1 MAAAPAVPRHLD
13 EIQLIEPDWY
23 VAHGYPHDAWRM
35 LRREA
40 PVHWFDRF
48 AGDPFW
54 AITKYDDVVT
64 ISRQPDLFP
73 SSVRNVIV
81 PDRVDEE
88 EPVRLNMILNMD
100 PPEHGA
106 YRRLVSKRFTP
117 RALALRAEDIEHIA
131 IEILDQLEAR
141 GREGECDFVDAVAAP
156 LPIAVIAWILGVPR
170 EDWRLLFDW
179 TNQSIGA
186 GDPEYQR
193 PGETPRETGRRAQV
207 ELFTYFSKLLAA
219 KRKRPGDDLISAL
232 VNARLDEGHALPD
245 IDLLAYYFLVVVAGN
260 ETTRNA
266 TSSGLLALAEHP
278 EQWRWL
284 VANPER
290 VASAVEEIVRWT
302 SPVIHFAR
310 TASHDTEIRGQRIR
324 AGETV
329 CLFYASANRDEDAFA
344 DPDVFRLARDPNRHL
359 GFGVGEHFCLGSHV
373 ARTELQ
379 VIFRHLAARLRD
391 FEVTGPPARLRSSLV
406 GGVKHLPIRYTL
418 HG

>member
-13 EIQLIEPDWY
+13 EIQLVDPDWY
-23 VAHGYPHDAWRM
+23 VAHGYPHAAWKL

-40 PVHWFDRF
+40 PVHWFRGF
-48 AGDPFW
+48 RGEPFW
-54 AITKYDDVVT
+54 AITKHDDIVA
-64 ISRQPDLFP
+64 ISRQPERFP
-73 SSVRNVIV
+73 SSVRNVID
-81 PDRVDEE
+81 PDPDPNEQ
-88 EPVRLNMILNMD
+88 RLPLRMILNMD
-100 PPEHGA
+100 PPDHGA

-117 RALALRAEDIEHIA
+117 RALQLRADDIEHIA
-131 IEILDQLEAR
+131 LEILDQLAAR
-141 GREGECDFVDAVAAP
+141 GREGECDFVEAVAAP
-156 LPIAVIAWILGVPR
+156 LPIAVIAWVLGVPR

-193 PGETPRETGRRAQV
+193 PGETPLETARRAQF
-207 ELFTYFSKLLAA
+207 ELFTYFTKLLAA
-219 KRKRPGDDLISAL
+219 KRRQPGDDLISAL
-232 VNARLDEGHALPD
+232 VNARLDDGSALPD

-284 VANPER
+284 QAHPER
-290 VASAVEEIVRWT
+290 IETAVEEIVRWT

-310 TASHDTEIRGQRIR
+310 TAAHDTELRGQKIR

-329 CLFYASANRDEDAFA
+329 CMFYPSANRDEEVFP
-344 DPDVFRLARDPNRHL
+344 DPEVFRLDREPNRHL

-379 VIFRHLAARLRD
+379 VIFRHLAERLEA

-406 GGVKHLPIRYTL
+406 GGVKHLPIRYRL
-418 HG
+418 RG

>member
-1 MAAAPAVPRHLD
+1 MAAAPAHPRRLD
-13 EIQLIEPDWY
+13 EIQLIDPDWY
-23 VAHGYPHDAWRM
+23 VAHGYPHDAWRL

-40 PVHWFDRF
+40 PVHWFSGF
-48 AGDPFW
+48 AGEPFW
-54 AITKYDDVVT
+54 AITKHDDVVS
-64 ISRQPDLFP
+64 ISRQPELFP
-73 SSVRNVIV
+73 SSVRNVID
-81 PDRVDEE
+81 PDPDPSAERFA
-88 EPVRLNMILNMD
+88 PRMILNMD
-100 PPEHGA
+100 PPDHGA

-131 IEILDQLEAR
+131 LEILDRLGAG

-156 LPIAVIAWILGVPR
+156 LPIAVIAWVLGVPR

-186 GDPEYQR
+186 ADPEYQR
-193 PGETPRETGRRAQV
+193 PGETPRETGRRAQL

-219 KRKRPGDDLISAL
+219 KRKSPGDDLISAL
-232 VNARLDEGHALPD
+232 VNARLDDGSALPD
-245 IDLLAYYFLVVVAGN
+245 IELLAYYFLVVVAGN

-284 VANPER
+284 RAHPER
-290 VASAVEEIVRWT
+290 IETAVEEIVRWT
-302 SPVIHFAR
+302 TPVIHFAR
-310 TASHDTEIRGQRIR
+310 TAVRDTELRGQRIR

-329 CLFYASANRDEDAFA
+329 CMFYPSANRDEDVFP
-344 DPDVFRLARDPNRHL
+344 DPYVFRLDREPNRHL

-379 VIFRHLAARLRD
+379 VIFRHLAERLED
-391 FEVTGPPARLRSSLV
+391 FEVTGAPARLRSSLV
-406 GGVKHLPIRYTL
+406 GGVKHLPIRYRLRT
-418 HG
+418 